1 MATFKGFG
9 DSFGLERGA
18 RGWARGWFRGLWGR
32 FFSWRNVAIGS
43 VLPGSPRE
51 EIKMAFGINSNRGW
65 EEGTSRGG
73 GYSELLERDEPHLT
87 SL

>member
-1 MATFKGFG
+1 M
-9 DSFGLERGA
+9 
-18 RGWARGWFRGLWGR
+18 
-32 FFSWRNVAIGS
+32 AIGS